1 LNRLGSG
8 PEEKKKASFVLFV
21 MTPII
26 VWFLAFL
33 IWFYWYDITAF
44 SSRQDKTPKTGASK
58 EVGRSTK
65 TSDKVSKER
74 IGEEDRRKLE
84 EVLKSKK

>member
-1 LNRLGSG
+1 MA
-8 PEEKKKASFVLFV
+8 KKRKRKTSWLKTLLFFIF
-21 MTPII
+21 TPFII
-26 VWFLAFL
+26 WILAFL

-44 SSRQDKTPKTGASK
+44 SSRQGKTPKTGASK

-84 EVLKSKK
+84 ELLKSKK